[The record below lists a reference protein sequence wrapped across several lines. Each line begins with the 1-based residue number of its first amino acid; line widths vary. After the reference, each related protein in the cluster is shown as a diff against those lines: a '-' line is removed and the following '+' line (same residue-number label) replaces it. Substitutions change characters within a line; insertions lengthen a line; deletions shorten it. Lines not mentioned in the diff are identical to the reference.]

1 MRLSLFGAANTTFTP
16 TSLPYVLQAMR
27 LLIHMWNNCNISSF
41 FIIYGWRTSVL
52 IFLCHANRFS
62 QTDTTIRR
70 ISRLFDHF
78 AAGNYCSSYV
88 RKFFSNAVR
97 NHDITIPRLTIFECA
112 DAKLN
117 TDFAERGL
125 YCPQTCSAVKLKSM
139 YQETANYQSKASRK

>member
-1 MRLSLFGAANTTFTP
+1 MRTDFRKPIQRYAGYPASLITLQLETTAHLMCA
-16 TSLPYVLQAMR
+16 S
-27 LLIHMWNNCNISSF
+27 
-41 FIIYGWRTSVL
+41 
-52 IFLCHANRFS
+52 
-62 QTDTTIRR
+62 
-70 ISRLFDHF
+70 
-78 AAGNYCSSYV
+78 
-88 RKFFSNAVR
+88 FFSNAVR